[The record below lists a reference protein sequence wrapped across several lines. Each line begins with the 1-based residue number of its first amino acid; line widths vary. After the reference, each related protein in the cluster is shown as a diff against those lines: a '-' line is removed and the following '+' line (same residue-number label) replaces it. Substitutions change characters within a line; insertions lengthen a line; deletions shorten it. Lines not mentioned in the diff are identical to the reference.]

1 VFEYLQ
7 IYDPRERLLVGAVDS
22 ALHAVRAITG
32 PPKRS
37 TGTAPRRVLLLR
49 LERIG
54 DLLMSLDAIAD
65 AVDATAGAK
74 IDLVIGSWNAALVP
88 AIRGLS
94 SVETLDASW
103 LAREGG
109 GLGLPR
115 LLAGARSWR
124 ARRYDLAINLEP
136 DIRSNLLVAVSGAA
150 VKAGFLTGGGGPLL
164 DIALRYD
171 PRVKTSENQR
181 RLVAA
186 ALGRTGRRPQRGAVL
201 ELPADARRRAG
212 ELLRGAGT
220 PLVGLHASG
229 GRAVKQWDPQRF
241 AEVASRLVQEHGATV
256 VLTGTAADRPIVE
269 VVRRALPAAATI
281 DLTGIAD
288 LLGLAAVME
297 RLDVYITG
305 DTGPMHLAAAVGTP
319 VVAIFGPS
327 DPARY
332 APSHPMH
339 RVVRID
345 LPCAPCNR
353 IRRPPA
359 RCTGVTPDC
368 LRGVGVDAVHH
379 AATAAL
385 AAGRPTA
392 AAPRSSAG

>member
-1 VFEYLQ
+1 MFEHLQ
-7 IYDPRERLLVGAVDS
+7 IYNPRERLLVGAADS
-22 ALHAVRAITG
+22 ALRAVRAVTG
-32 PPKRS
+32 PRKRS
-37 TGTAPRRVLLLR
+37 AAVAPRRVLLLR

-65 AVDATAGAK
+65 AVDAAAGAK
-74 IDLVIGSWNAALVP
+74 IDLVVGSWNAALVP
-88 AIRGLS
+88 AIRGVS

-115 LLAGARSWR
+115 LLARARSWR

-136 DIRSNLLVAVSGAA
+136 DIRSNLLVAMSGAA
-150 VKAGFLTGGGGPLL
+150 VKAGFVSGGGGPLL
-164 DIALRYD
+164 DVALHYE
-171 PRVKTSENQR
+171 PRAKTAENQR

-186 ALGRTGRRPQRGAVL
+186 ALGQTAPGAQRAAAAL
-201 ELPADARRRAG
+201 ALPAEARRRAG
-212 ELLRGAGT
+212 ELLRAART

-241 AEVASRLVQEHGATV
+241 AEVASRLVREHGATV
-256 VLTGTAADRPIVE
+256 VLTGTAADQPVVE
-269 VVRRALPAAATI
+269 VVRRALPPAAAI
-281 DLTGIAD
+281 DLTGIPD
-288 LLGLAAVME
+288 LLALAAVME

-332 APSHPMH
+332 APSHPVH

-353 IRRPPA
+353 IRLPPA

-368 LRGVGVDAVHH
+368 LRGVSVDAVYH

-392 AAPRSSAG
+392 GAPL

>member
-1 VFEYLQ
+1 
-7 IYDPRERLLVGAVDS
+7 
-22 ALHAVRAITG
+22 
-32 PPKRS
+32 
-37 TGTAPRRVLLLR
+37 
-49 LERIG
+49 
-54 DLLMSLDAIAD
+54 MSLDAIAD

-74 IDLVIGSWNAALVP
+74 IDLVVGSWNAALAP
-88 AIRGLS
+88 AIQGVS
-94 SVETLDASW
+94 SIETLDAGW

-109 GLGLPR
+109 GLRLPR
-115 LLAGARSWR
+115 LLARARSWR

-150 VKAGFLTGGGGPLL
+150 VKAGFVSGGGGPLL
-164 DIALRYD
+164 DVALPYD
-171 PRVKTSENQR
+171 PRMKTSENQR
-181 RLVAA
+181 CLVAA
-186 ALGRTGRRPQRGAVL
+186 ALDQTGPRPQRAAAL
-201 ELPADARRRAG
+201 ELPAEARRRAG
-212 ELLRGAGT
+212 ELLREAGT

-241 AEVASRLVQEHGATV
+241 ADVASRLVQEHGATV
-256 VLTGTAADRPIVE
+256 VLTGTAPDRPMVE
-269 VVRRALPAAATI
+269 VVRRALPPAATI
-281 DLTGIAD
+281 DLTGVPD
-288 LLGLAAVME
+288 LLDLAAVLE

-319 VVAIFGPS
+319 VVAVFGPS

-353 IRRPPA
+353 IRLPPA

-368 LRGVGVDAVHH
+368 LRGVDVAAVYDAAV
-379 AATAAL
+379 AAL
-385 AAGRPTA
+385 AARRSA
-392 AAPRSSAG
+392 AGAPFR